1 MYVISYFYYD
11 TIQNI
16 LLILYMS
23 YNINIY
29 LSHLYDYLGYNDC
42 FLSGAFVIDD
52 KDNNLFNLLYSE
64 KKNDLSWFPSH
75 TTFLNKENSD
85 PEFKLYETVLD
96 TNHQLECNCP
106 DGIDRDKRIIE
117 SIKWYKFVQRGKSFI
132 YLKPETHQTK
142 SVSHAVDAWK
152 RYIQGKS
159 NESCRI
165 SRREDCHKEGCK
177 MDNNSNK
184 TFTYT
189 DKNKNKT
196 ETIKVVETYDRKGD
210 EVFIPLIINN
220 YILSK
225 KNDQTSNIDN
235 KILITDDQKNNTTL
249 TIPYNTNGGKKRM
262 YKRRRTYKNTK
273 SKNLKKSLRNK
284 SIKKKRK

>member
-1 MYVISYFYYD
+1 
-11 TIQNI
+11 
-16 LLILYMS
+16 MS

-52 KDNNLFNLLYSE
+52 KDHKLFELLYNG
-64 KKNDLSWFPSH
+64 KRNDLTWFPSH
-75 TTFLNKENSD
+75 TTFLNKENSN
-85 PEFKLYETVLD
+85 PEFRLFETVLD
-96 TNHQLECNCP
+96 YEFTITCSCP
-106 DGIDRDKRIIE
+106 DNNKTDRTIR
-117 SIKWYKFVQRGKSFI
+117 SIKWYKFDQRGKSFI
-132 YLKPETHQTK
+132 YLKPETHKTK
-142 SVSHAVDAWK
+142 SVKHGLDAFD
-152 RYIQGKS
+152 RYIRGKS

-177 MDNNSNK
+177 MDNNRKK
-184 TFTYT
+184 TITYT
-189 DKNKNKT
+189 DKNKTTHKDT
-196 ETIKVVETYDRKGD
+196 VVETYDRKGD

-220 YILSK
+220 YILNYILSQ
-225 KNDQTSNIDN
+225 KNLQLSGIDN
-235 KILITDDQKNNTTL
+235 TILTTDDQKNNTTL